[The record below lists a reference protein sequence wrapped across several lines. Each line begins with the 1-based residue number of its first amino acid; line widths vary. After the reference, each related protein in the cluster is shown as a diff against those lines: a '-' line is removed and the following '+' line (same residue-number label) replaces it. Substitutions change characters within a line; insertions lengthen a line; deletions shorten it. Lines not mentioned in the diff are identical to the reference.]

1 MWRRVGTRWDRRVVG
16 GRSMDTMDIEETYD
30 LGVGGGGPGWTLRV
44 RTVVGDVDFPV
55 VVVPS
60 LLYPLFPPVQ

>member
-1 MWRRVGTRWDRRVVG
+1 
-16 GRSMDTMDIEETYD
+16 MDTMDIEETYD